1 MHKQL
6 QVRLSFPSDF
16 GCLFILS
23 DCLNAIWE
31 YKPITRAQE
40 DQAPLDV
47 FGPSSSSPGYKQT
60 NYPQRVRNIA
70 IMAEATPV
78 IFHVRSLNHHYIWSI
93 SIIMQFALYFCQRL
107 YENFILEIRDI

>member
-23 DCLNAIWE
+23 DCLNAILE

-40 DQAPLDV
+40 DQALLDV
-47 FGPSSSSPGYKQT
+47 FGPSSSSPGNKQSILIIKIIIIIIHPQVLGT
-60 NYPQRVRNIA
+60 NKQ
-70 IMAEATPV
+70 
-78 IFHVRSLNHHYIWSI
+78 
-93 SIIMQFALYFCQRL
+93 IILR
-107 YENFILEIRDI
+107 ESET